1 MHRLSRAQAWVIDA
15 NLSDDALSY
24 LFENYSDMTIWADPV
39 STIKA
44 KRLTPYLSKVHCLTP
59 NLQEAG
65 ILAGLAAKDSQDAP
79 ALAQTLH
86 EKGVKQLLITLGE
99 HGAFASD
106 GETSAWLPAKSVS
119 VQNVTGCGDAAIAA
133 LVHGAVSGL
142 NWENSCDLAM
152 SAAAL
157 TASTIQTN
165 SPLLS
170 TLGNP
175 A

>member
-1 MHRLSRAQAWVIDA
+1 LIH
-15 NLSDDALSY
+15 
-24 LFENYSDMTIWADPV
+24 
-39 STIKA
+39 
-44 KRLTPYLSKVHCLTP
+44 YLSKIHCLTP
-59 NLQEAG
+59 NLQEAS
-65 ILAGLAAKDSQDAP
+65 ILADLPVTDYQDAP
-79 ALAQTLH
+79 VLAQKLH

-99 HGAFASD
+99 QGAFASD
-106 GETSAWLPAKSVS
+106 GASSTWLPAKSVA
-119 VQNVTGCGDAAIAA
+119 VKNVTGCGDAALAA
-133 LVHGAVSGL
+133 LVYGAVSGL